1 MRACD
6 AHPLHPR
13 DPVFLADLS
22 RDKSAMNPKST
33 APQDPSNL
41 PLSRAGF
48 GCAALAGMYRPCP
61 EDQAQAALQA
71 AWDGGVRHFDTA
83 PFYGTGLSEQRLG
96 QFLMARPRGS
106 YTLSTKVGRMLTSVP
121 AGEAP
126 FYGFHSALPARVHF
140 DYSGPAILASFT
152 TSLARL
158 GVETIDLLLIHDIG
172 TLAHAP
178 DEARRHWYDLL
189 ATGLPMLQRLKAEGR
204 IRAWGLG
211 VNEVQVCLDLME
223 RAMPD
228 AILMANRFTLL
239 DQSARPVL
247 DRLHA
252 SGGAAIIGGV
262 FNSGILATGPVPGAT
277 YDYVPAPEPI
287 LDRVR
292 RLDADCARYGTSR
305 IAAALQFPF
314 THPAVAQVLVS
325 AADPELVTRNLN
337 ALCEPEDPRV
347 FPVPV

>member
-1 MRACD
+1 M
-6 AHPLHPR
+6 P
-13 DPVFLADLS
+13 DL
-22 RDKSAMNPKST
+22 P
-33 APQDPSNL
+33 

-61 EDQAQAALQA
+61 ADQAEAALQA
-71 AWDGGVRHFDTA
+71 AWNGGIRHFDTA

-96 QFLMARPRGS
+96 QFLKARPRDS
-106 YTLSTKVGRMLTSVP
+106 YTLSTKVGRMLTPVP
-121 AGEAP
+121 QAEAP

-140 DYSGPAILASFT
+140 DYSGPAILESFT
-152 TSLARL
+152 ASLARL
-158 GVETIDLLLIHDIG
+158 GVDTLDLLLIHDIG

-178 DEARRHWYDLL
+178 DDARRHWDDLL
-189 ATGLPMLQRLKAEGR
+189 ATGMAQIQALKAEGR

-211 VNEVQVCLDLME
+211 VNEVQVCLDLMD

-252 SGGAAIIGGV
+252 GGGAAIIGGV

-277 YDYVPAPEPI
+277 YDYVPAPEPV
-287 LDRVR
+287 LQQVR
-292 RLDADCARYGTSR
+292 ALDAACARHGTSR

-314 THPAVAQVLVS
+314 THPAVAQVLIS
-325 AADPELVTRNLN
+325 AADPQLVTRNLA
-337 ALCEPEDPRV
+337 ALSEPVDPQV
-347 FPVPV
+347 FPAPV